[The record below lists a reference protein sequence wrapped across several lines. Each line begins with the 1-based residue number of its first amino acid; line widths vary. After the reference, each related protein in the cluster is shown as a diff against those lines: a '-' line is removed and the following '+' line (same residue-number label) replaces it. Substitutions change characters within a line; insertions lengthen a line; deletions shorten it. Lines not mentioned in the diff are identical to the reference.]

1 MIHFSEVSKSYAQG
15 AMALREV
22 TFHLAK
28 GEFAFLTGPSGAG
41 KTTLLKLIYR
51 EERSSGGRV
60 QVAGHDMSR
69 LSASAVQK
77 VRQRIG
83 VVFQDGRLI
92 PSQDVYENVTFVLRA
107 QGLAPRARKERALAV
122 LRQVGLSHRMRSLPR
137 QLSGGEQQRVAIARA
152 VAADPAVLLADEPT
166 GNLDREMSVEI
177 MEIFRRIHGRGTTV
191 VIATHDPFLLRK
203 YPRRVLHLEGGSL
216 SERTAADIPADDPAG
231 GDDRLQDDGPH
242 DPETGETE

>member
-1 MIHFSEVSKSYAQG
+1 MIHFSEVSKAYAAG
-15 AMALREV
+15 AMALRDVSFRLE
-22 TFHLAK
+22 K

-51 EERSSGGRV
+51 EEQASTGMV
-60 QVAGHDMSR
+60 EVAGHDMSR
-69 LSASAVQK
+69 LSRSSVQK
-77 VRQRIG
+77 LRQRVG

-152 VAADPAVLLADEPT
+152 VAGDPAVLLADEPT

-216 SERTAADIPADDPAG
+216 SQRSAEEAIQGAGLDADRTREDDHESS
-231 GDDRLQDDGPH
+231 L
-242 DPETGETE
+242 

>member
-15 AMALREV
+15 AMALRDV
-22 TFHLAK
+22 SFRLDK

-51 EERSSGGRV
+51 EERTTGGRV
-60 QVAGHDMSR
+60 EVAGHDMGR
-69 LSASAVQK
+69 LSRAAVQK

-152 VAADPAVLLADEPT
+152 VAGDPMVLLADEPT

-216 SERTAADIPADDPAG
+216 SERTTEDVLKDEAAA
-231 GDDRLQDDGPH
+231 GDDL
-242 DPETGETE
+242 

>member
-15 AMALREV
+15 AMALRDV
-22 TFHLAK
+22 SFRLDK

-51 EERSSGGRV
+51 EERTTGGRV
-60 QVAGHDMSR
+60 EVAGHDMGR
-69 LSASAVQK
+69 LSRAAVQK

-152 VAADPAVLLADEPT
+152 VAGDPMVLLADEPT

-216 SERTAADIPADDPAG
+216 SERTAEDVLKDELAA
-231 GDDRLQDDGPH
+231 GDDL
-242 DPETGETE
+242 